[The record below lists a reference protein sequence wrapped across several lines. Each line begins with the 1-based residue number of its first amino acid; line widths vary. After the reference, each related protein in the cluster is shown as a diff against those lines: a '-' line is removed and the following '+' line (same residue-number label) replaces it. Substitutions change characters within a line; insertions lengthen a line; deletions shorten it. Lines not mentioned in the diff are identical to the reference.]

1 MKKAY
6 FTRSDLQDVHMFKM
20 ELIDKETHIREDH
33 PHFLNRK
40 AAPQRR
46 PRNVLLAEP
55 TPRSR
60 PGTHDVSKYKPSG
73 VLSQN
78 GRSIAGSGSSSISA
92 SGNSKADRAARSREV
107 RAPGGATLY
116 DLAYTSSVSGM
127 RRQANAKMRELE
139 HLMAIQ
145 ARVDKRVESP
155 SKNRTQEYLRA
166 NPWLQS
172 ETGVESGFATA

>member
-6 FTRSDLQDVHMFKM
+6 FTRSDLQDVHMFKTQ
-20 ELIDKETHIREDH
+20 LIDKETHIREDH
-33 PHFLNRK
+33 PHLLNRK

-73 VLSQN
+73 VLAQN
-78 GRSIAGSGSSSISA
+78 GRSIAGNGSVTSID
-92 SGNSKADRAARSREV
+92 NSKAERAARSRDI

-139 HLMAIQ
+139 NLMAMQ
-145 ARVDKRVESP
+145 ARVDEEVQSP

-166 NPWLQS
+166 NSWLQS
-172 ETGVESGFATA
+172 ETGVESGFATV